1 MRVRSGHSCYNFAWH
16 GGGVGVLST
25 AINNEYCSTLRASLE
40 AQEMLL
46 TGCLTT
52 DDVISTA
59 IMSLRALFTYVMRF
73 LASDWLKDLS
83 SQSYFL
89 TPFLKPL
96 KRPFRK

>member
-1 MRVRSGHSCYNFAWH
+1 MRRIRDAVT
-16 GGGVGVLST
+16 ST
-25 AINNEYCSTLRASLE
+25 ASE

-59 IMSLRALFTYVMRF
+59 IMSLRALFTYVIRF

-89 TPFLKPL
+89 TPFFEPL